1 MPFLRVKPPKRRK
14 IHDKIFLNL
23 EAQSLAYEQLEN
35 LMDRPKST
43 HLFSR
48 RQHFS
53 RFEN

>member
-1 MPFLRVKPPKRRK
+1 M
-14 IHDKIFLNL
+14 IFLDLGENR
-23 EAQSLAYEQLEN
+23 EAQSLVYEQLDN

-53 RFEN
+53 RLEN